1 MLSMLIKSCLLIYL
15 FIGLASFKIH
25 ASENFISQYYVDS
38 LIDNALLEF
47 NSLSDPSNSQTHE
60 SVLQNAK
67 IITFKLRSIA
77 KNDVHQKY
85 ILWKLG
91 ELENQIYLEEHE
103 LLLEKNQWMEK
114 RSNQIIADFNKEIGA
129 DRPDFN
135 LLSNLQN
142 QLSET
147 DSAASSQMARTINK
161 QSESFRKILPDL
173 IEQKMEE
180 NNFDVAYKELSYC
193 RIHAKQLGFTKS
205 DIAKLEAGL
214 VSRSSISESLRLIKI
229 GFDSL
234 KTYLDSAHFRDARRV
249 ESVIKDQ
256 LDFTKQAMLSIEWKR
271 YFVNWQLSVKKINSK
286 EDSCIE
292 IAEKMLKTGKILET
306 GYLLDSLSKSGVLPE
321 KIAIVNKKLLNKII
335 IQTQNNASSN
345 LFAFDADTGDAYPVF
360 KDLILAAK
368 TRVLAER
375 DSVSNEKEENT
386 TLTQVAEIRQKHFLL
401 SQETQKKRLDA
412 RKNSEFDKAYNE
424 LVAIYI
430 YIEKGSLDQ
439 ASKRLQKVRNL
450 LENNF
455 PKQDLLKLDS
465 LLSNSSTPVNST
477 KIPR

>member
-1 MLSMLIKSCLLIYL
+1 MLIKSCFLVYL

-25 ASENFISQYYVDS
+25 ASANFVSQYYVDS

-67 IITFKLRSIA
+67 KAALKLRSIA
-77 KNDVHQKY
+77 KNDIHQKY
-85 ILWKLG
+85 ILSKLG

-103 LLLEKNQWMEK
+103 LLLEKNQWMQK
-114 RSNQIIADFNKEIGA
+114 RSNQIIADFNKEIGV

-135 LLSNLQN
+135 LLNDLQN
-142 QLSET
+142 KLSET
-147 DSAASSQMARTINK
+147 DSTASSQMARSINK
-161 QSESFRKILPDL
+161 QAESFRKILPDL

-180 NNFDVAYKELSYC
+180 NNFDIAYKELSYC
-193 RIHAKQLGFTKS
+193 RIHAKSIGFTKS
-205 DIAKLEAGL
+205 DIARLEASL
-214 VSRSSISESLRLIKI
+214 VSRSSIAESLRLIKV

-234 KTYLDSAHFRDARRV
+234 KTYLDGAHFKDARRF

-256 LDFTKQAMLSIEWKR
+256 LDYTKQEMLSIEWKR
-271 YFVNWQLSVKKINSK
+271 YFVNWQFSVKKINSK
-286 EDSCIE
+286 EDSCIQ
-292 IAEKMLKTGKILET
+292 IAEKMLKNGNVLET

-335 IQTQNNASSN
+335 IQTQNDASSN

-360 KDLILAAK
+360 KDLIFAAK

-375 DSVSNEKEENT
+375 DSVSKEKEENT
-386 TLTQVAEIRQKHFLL
+386 TLTQVAEIRHKHFLL
-401 SQETQKKRLDA
+401 SQETQQKRLNV
-412 RKNSEFDKAYNE
+412 RNNSEYDKAYDE

-439 ASKRLQKVRNL
+439 ARKRLQKVRKL

-455 PKQDLLKLDS
+455 PKQDLLELDS
-465 LLSNSSTPVNST
+465 LLSNSSTPVDSAQT
-477 KIPR
+477 PR